1 MAVMHKETFQIY
13 HEDQTCVPDG
23 YVYIDELI
31 APTIAVLNQKG
42 YTTRFCCSGHP
53 ENDWFSLD
61 RTEESGVQTSA
72 NPLNAYI
79 AFETGIELP
88 TLPEGFETERNVV
101 YDRLVI
107 RKWYKVENA
116 HDNEYFEKA
125 RQILD
130 SMKELYEWAL
140 TLPEIEQK

>member
-13 HEDQTCVPDG
+13 HEDQTRVPDG

-31 APTIAVLNQKG
+31 APTISVLNQKG

-53 ENDWFSLD
+53 ENDRFIID
-61 RTEESGVQTSA
+61 KEEESGFRKGYNS
-72 NPLNAYI
+72 LNAYI
-79 AFETGIELP
+79 AFETGITLP
-88 TLPEGFETERNVV
+88 YLPEGFEESQNLT
-101 YDRLVI
+101 YDRPVI
-107 RKWYKVENA
+107 RKHYKVENE

-140 TLPEIEQK
+140 TLPEFDAK